1 MHYLIPMET
10 LEVIILPEL
19 KVRKE
24 TWEVNYMD
32 QDHVASWASYPSL
45 SDSKSFLF
53 PFFDSMGS

>member
-1 MHYLIPMET
+1 MET
-10 LEVIILPEL
+10 LEVIIPPEL

-24 TWEVNYMD
+24 FWEVNYMD

-53 PFFDSMGS
+53 PFFDSTGS